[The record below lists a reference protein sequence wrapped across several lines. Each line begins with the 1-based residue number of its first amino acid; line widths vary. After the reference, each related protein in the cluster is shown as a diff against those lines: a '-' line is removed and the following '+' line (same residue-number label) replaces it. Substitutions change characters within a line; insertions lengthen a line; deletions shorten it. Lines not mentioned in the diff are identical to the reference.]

1 MSDPVPDIIGMN
13 TKSEVAPPETG
24 REHPDRH
31 LSCQEAIEPAFQ
43 ELAGIAESA
52 GWSETEVAA
61 ALVDLAD
68 NHILALA
75 ANAETDAELN
85 RLNSCQKS

>member
-1 MSDPVPDIIGMN
+1 MSVPVPDMIGMS
-13 TKSEVAPPETG
+13 TKERVAPPETG

-43 ELAGIAESA
+43 AVAEMAERS
-52 GWSETEVAA
+52 GWDAAEVAA

-68 NHILALA
+68 NHMLALA
-75 ANAETDAELN
+75 ANAETEAELD
-85 RLNSCQKS
+85 RLNSCRKS

>member
-1 MSDPVPDIIGMN
+1 MN
-13 TKSEVAPPETG
+13 TKSIVAPPETSPD
-24 REHPDRH
+24 HPDRH

-43 ELAGIAESA
+43 AMAEMAKQS
-52 GWSETEVAA
+52 GWSIMEVAA

-75 ANAETDAELN
+75 ANAETEAELD
-85 RLNSCQKS
+85 RLNSCRKY

>member
-1 MSDPVPDIIGMN
+1 MN

-24 REHPDRH
+24 REHSDRH

-43 ELAGIAESA
+43 AVAEMAERS
-52 GWSETEVAA
+52 GWDVMEVAA

-68 NHILALA
+68 NRMLALA
-75 ANAETDAELN
+75 AIAETDAELD
-85 RLNSCQKS
+85 RLNSCRKS